1 MSYVLTKYE
10 VSNLLIFQFTILTYE
25 SEESGGPP
33 LALYMLLNILA
44 LVPISY
50 ECYAVKNKI
59 PFDHDDKDCECDECP
74 NYREG
79 YETI

>member
-1 MSYVLTKYE
+1 MYV
-10 VSNLLIFQFTILTYE
+10 S
-25 SEESGGPP
+25 
-33 LALYMLLNILA
+33 LNILA

-50 ECYAVKNKI
+50 EYYALKNNI

-79 YETI
+79 YEAI

>member
-1 MSYVLTKYE
+1 MALYVL
-10 VSNLLIFQFTILTYE
+10 LD
-25 SEESGGPP
+25 
-33 LALYMLLNILA
+33 ILA

-59 PFDHDDKDCECDECP
+59 SFDHDDKDCECDECP

-79 YETI
+79 YEAI